1 MHEIVDLRA
10 SPDPRLAERS
20 AVDLCIRPNLNIV
33 LHHQS
38 ALLRKDQVLS
48 RLLTSRIPE
57 PCRPQYSPCLHHHAI
72 AEYSLGMDHHPSH
85 QVAITPH
92 HGSILEHHA
101 RADAGSPSNPD
112 ALADHRGG
120 VDSRLE
126 SSPAQ
131 PLPNNREG
139 IARI

>member
-85 QVAITPH
+85 KVAFAPH
-92 HGSILEHHA
+92 YCSVLEHHTG
-101 RADAGSPSNPD
+101 ADPGSLSNPHT
-112 ALADHRGG
+112 LAHHSRR

-126 SSPAQ
+126 SSSPQ
-131 PLPNNREG
+131 PLPDH
-139 IARI
+139 